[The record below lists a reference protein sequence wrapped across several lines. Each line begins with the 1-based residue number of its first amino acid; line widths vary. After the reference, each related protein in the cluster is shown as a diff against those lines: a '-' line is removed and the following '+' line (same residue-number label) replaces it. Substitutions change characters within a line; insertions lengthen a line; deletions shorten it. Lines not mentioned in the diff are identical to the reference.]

1 MPIFFIIVGLVY
13 VLFPRFA
20 WSIEVKWKS
29 HKKEPSKNNILI
41 NRIIGIILC
50 LIGIFYLVK

>member
-29 HKKEPSKNNILI
+29 HKKEPIDTPHD
-41 NRIIGIILC
+41 
-50 LIGIFYLVK
+50 